1 MSSLRAIKKR
11 ITSVKNTQQI
21 TKAMKMVSA
30 AKLRR
35 AQEAITSA
43 RPYALAMKD
52 TVFDLAS
59 RVDRSSHPLFN
70 ARTVK
75 KLGILVITSDRGLCG
90 SFNGNV
96 IRALRGFLHAECAEY
111 DEVSLYTIGRKG
123 NEVFKREG
131 RHIKKEYLN
140 VLGHVTFSLAEQI
153 SSELAEEYV
162 KGEID
167 EIRVFYNEFKSA
179 ISQETVSETLLPL
192 TVEEQADEF
201 PVEFLYEP
209 DKQSIIESLIPRFLA
224 TQIFRYLLESL
235 AGEHGARMT
244 AMDAATNNSAE
255 MIDKLTLQMNRAR
268 QATITRELMEI
279 IGGKEAIEQS

>member
-1 MSSLRAIKKR
+1 MSSLRVIKKR

-35 AQEAITSA
+35 AQEAITAA

-52 TVFDLAS
+52 TVLDLAY
-59 RVDRSSHPLFN
+59 RVEHSSHPLFL
-70 ARTVK
+70 ARPVK
-75 KLGILVITSDRGLCG
+75 KLGVLAITSDRGLCG

-96 IRALRGFLHAECAEY
+96 IRALRGFLRAEGEHY
-111 DEVSLYTIGRKG
+111 DEVSLYTIGRNG

-131 RHIKKEYLN
+131 KHIKKEYVN
-140 VLGHVTFSLAEQI
+140 VLGHVTFSLAENI
-153 SSELAEEYV
+153 SRELTEEYV
-162 KGEID
+162 TGEID
-167 EIRVFYNEFKSA
+167 EILVFYNEFKSA
-179 ISQETVSETLLPL
+179 ISQQTVSETLLPL
-192 TVEEQADEF
+192 SVEEQVDEF

-209 DKQSIIESLIPRFLA
+209 NKDSIIESLIPRFLA
-224 TQIFRYLLESL
+224 TQVFRYLLESV

-244 AMDAATNNSAE
+244 AMDAATNNSME